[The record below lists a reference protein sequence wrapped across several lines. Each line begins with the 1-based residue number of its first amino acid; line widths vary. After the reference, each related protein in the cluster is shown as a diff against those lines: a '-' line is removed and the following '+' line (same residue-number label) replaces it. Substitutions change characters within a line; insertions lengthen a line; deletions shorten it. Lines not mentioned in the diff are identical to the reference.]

1 MGAPISGAGP
11 GQFKPGATNNNNID
25 NTIESAMEAMKNE
38 SAMVDEQ
45 ESAGVAGKLKTQRN
59 ESQSDVQS
67 RMQQTQQESK
77 QAMSKI
83 NEQEAAKFT
92 STKQSDE
99 IKKKKDKEKE
109 SASEKLMDELA
120 KLEGQVDQSQLNEEE
135 QGIFQQFFD
144 NMARIKNLRA
154 KYKRQKRELEEA
166 KRKEK
171 EEKEKE
177 ERKRRK
183 LKKDNKDKRKTLTN
197 MATPKK
203 SMLVKP
209 KS

>member
-25 NTIESAMEAMKNE
+25 TTIESAMEAMKNE
-38 SAMVDEQ
+38 SAVVDEQ
-45 ESAGVAGKLKTQRN
+45 ESAGVSGKLKTQRN

-77 QAMSKI
+77 QAMGKV

-92 STKQSDE
+92 SAKQSDE

-120 KLEGQVDQSQLNEEE
+120 QLEGQVDQSQLNEEE
-135 QGIFQQFFD
+135 QGIFQQFFE
-144 NMARIKNLRA
+144 NMNRIRTLRG

-177 ERKRRK
+177 ERKRRELEK
-183 LKKDNKDKRKTLTN
+183 RDKNSKE
-197 MATPKK
+197 
-203 SMLVKP
+203 KP
-209 KS
+209 

>member
-11 GQFKPGATNNNNID
+11 SQFKPGATNNNNID

-183 LKKDNKDKRKTLTN
+183 LKKDNKDKKER
-197 MATPKK
+197 P
-203 SMLVKP
+203 
-209 KS
+209 